1 MAKSEKQVADPK
13 SADIVPMESLFEADA
28 GRGNEN
34 ISQDD
39 LATPFLKI
47 LSGNDPIL
55 DVAETPD
62 GCTTAEP
69 SIVADP
75 SDEEKEIPL
84 TPTSEPRPVVKTNSP
99 HAPKS

>member
-1 MAKSEKQVADPK
+1 MAKSEKQVAEPK

-55 DVAETPD
+55 D
-62 GCTTAEP
+62 
-69 SIVADP
+69 
-75 SDEEKEIPL
+75 DEGEVDYKRATEIWR
-84 TPTSEPRPVVKTNSP
+84 ENEVKCYEWILENKIDLLIKQDNSC
-99 HAPKS
+99 

>member
-55 DVAETPD
+55 DVHETARKGDTRIMSPIAFIRAR
-62 GCTTAEP
+62 TAF
-69 SIVADP
+69 A
-75 SDEEKEIPL
+75 L
-84 TPTSEPRPVVKTNSP
+84 FR
-99 HAPKS
+99 